1 MKVLSTEVKALLD
14 KMYNLRGEDS
24 IILSKMDEEK
34 IAAIDTEKRTKEEK
48 EKLNSKLEVLNNE
61 ETKLAD
67 EGNKLSSIL
76 ASLKKEDFA
85 TVLTRLDIDFDPEKI
100 SDKLNA
106 MLPDTIKKLAEEKE
120 KAVKDLENIENEM
133 QTAITK
139 LKELELRKEEALD
152 NQAKL
157 NEFFDLALK
166 GNINITRDAIT
177 SLLEKFNFSED
188 EQREAAKILMFPED
202 ALYEYDAS
210 LKSSDKSG
218 KTITEVLAEAK
229 KESEEKEVVI
239 PEDAPNLEKT
249 FATVFEENVPN
260 EEVKEEAKKGEETVI
275 TEEKESLL
283 GTSENDLQIETTK
296 ETPEKEKNNDKLKEE
311 LLYLGKTAEDI
322 DLVSSI
328 LQKTDIAKNIE
339 IIKNKGLS
347 IKEIPLIA
355 LENIDWLDTY
365 LSCREKLDLTR
376 EKPEKFIMSLVLGY
390 KNVGLLEKYGI
401 NLTKAKEWIVCTY
414 DKTTLEKNILRA
426 EEFGFI
432 EGYKQNPLFL
442 KSPVDDVIKRM
453 GKLESL
459 NVPYKNDKGKYQ
471 SYLFNECNY
480 QKVLS
485 QVESMKK

>member
-1 MKVLSTEVKALLD
+1 MNCENYISEINQLYKF
-14 KMYNLRGEDS
+14 
-24 IILSKMDEEK
+24 
-34 IAAIDTEKRTKEEK
+34 
-48 EKLNSKLEVLNNE
+48 NE
-61 ETKLAD
+61 EIYNDIKSFDIKIGDT
-67 EGNKLSSIL
+67 
-76 ASLKKEDFA
+76 F
-85 TVLTRLDIDFDPEKI
+85 TVENYIEIDR
-100 SDKLNA
+100 
-106 MLPDTIKKLAEEKE
+106 
-120 KAVKDLENIENEM
+120 NI
-133 QTAITK
+133 
-139 LKELELRKEEALD
+139 
-152 NQAKL
+152 
-157 NEFFDLALK
+157 
-166 GNINITRDAIT
+166 
-177 SLLEKFNFSED
+177 
-188 EQREAAKILMFPED
+188 
-202 ALYEYDAS
+202 
-210 LKSSDKSG
+210 
-218 KTITEVLAEAK
+218 
-229 KESEEKEVVI
+229 
-239 PEDAPNLEKT
+239 
-249 FATVFEENVPN
+249 
-260 EEVKEEAKKGEETVI
+260 
-275 TEEKESLL
+275 
-283 GTSENDLQIETTK
+283 QI
-296 ETPEKEKNNDKLKEE
+296 NNDKLKEE

-485 QVESMKK
+485 QVESIKK